1 MINDKSDEVIKE
13 LLIHLLKEYQIGLE
27 KSIRGSDFIFGCVH
41 LLHYK
46 CHKNKS
52 KSWCVIYRFFW
63 LDKKKQQ

>member
-41 LLHYK
+41 CYIT
-46 CHKNKS
+46 N
-52 KSWCVIYRFFW
+52 VIKINPSHGVSYI
-63 LDKKKQQ
+63 DSSD